1 MSKTCL
7 VFIGCLALFNISAC
21 RAQKEHG
28 SPSFEEQILY
38 YTNQFRSAHNLP
50 SLKLNGFISKEAA
63 QHSHDMANGHTSF
76 GHSGFQ
82 QRTNDL
88 HEKLGTT
95 ATGENVAFGELSAK
109 EVVDIWISSPPHRKN
124 LLGNFTMVGIG
135 IAQNSDGVLFF
146 TQLFAR

>member
-1 MSKTCL
+1 MSKTYL

-21 RAQKEHG
+21 RAQRDG
-28 SPSFEEQILY
+28 NSPSLEKQVLY
-38 YTNQFRSAHNLP
+38 YTNQFRATHHLP
-50 SLKLNGFISKEAA
+50 PLKLVDFISSEAA
-63 QHSHDMANGHTSF
+63 KHSSDMASGHTSF